1 MMSSQKGFAMLNRL
15 VVLCVAFAPCAAF
28 ATDIDGVQ
36 PAALDQPRIN
46 MLLRREPKGAALAVS
61 AKELKDMPLSNIE
74 AFLDTGASGVLLS
87 PKTADALG
95 LKRATAKGADGKESN
110 IVFHDVGVGGS
121 DQFNVSEPIYGSI
134 MKYHSMAGEADDESE
149 YKLLVGPWRAQ
160 IGPLGGNFG
169 LLDLVMS
176 NLDVVGMPVLKGHV
190 MVMDPKSVNKF
201 DDTMRTYVYKPRTP
215 FDPGNAH
222 RDPGIPKTNR
232 HVKLSYGSFERF
244 TTVEPP
250 KSTGPA
256 LFGNPFLGP
265 EPTNSD
271 PNGAKTPPIVSR
283 HNGKQYACG
292 WLLDTGAAASIIS
305 TRHAQAVGITY
316 KADTKGTDNPVL
328 DGVPKDKQFSLTVGG
343 IGGQKKSAG
352 FWLDSITV
360 PTTEGDPLVFRGAPV
375 LVTDITVN
383 DPATKQQVTLDGVIG
398 MNFFVASAAVSEGLL
413 PDIKNL
419 TEGAFDWVVFDEP
432 AGMLGLHLRKELAK

>member
-1 MMSSQKGFAMLNRL
+1 MMRSQKGFAMLKRI
-15 VVLCVAFAPCAAF
+15 VVLCVAFAPCVAL

-61 AKELKDMPLSNIE
+61 AKELKDIPLSNIE

-87 PKTADALG
+87 PKTADALRV
-95 LKRATAKGADGKESN
+95 KRATVKGADGKESR

-121 DQFNVSEPIYGSI
+121 DQFNVSEPLYASI

-149 YKLLVGPWRAQ
+149 YKLLTGPWRAQ

-201 DDTMRTYVYKPRTP
+201 DDTMRTYVYNPRTP

-232 HVKLSYGSFERF
+232 LVKLSYGSFGRF
-244 TTVEPP
+244 THMDPP
-250 KSTGPA
+250 RAPGPS
-256 LFGNPFLGP
+256 LEGNPFLGP
-265 EPTNSD
+265 EPTGAD
-271 PNGAKTPPIVSR
+271 PNGAKVPPIVTR
-283 HNGKQYACG
+283 HNGKSFSCG

-305 TRHAQAVGITY
+305 TRHAKAVGITY
-316 KADTKGTDNPVL
+316 KPGTQGTDNPVL
-328 DGVPKDKQFSLTVGG
+328 DGVPKDKQFTLTVGG

-352 FWLDSITV
+352 FWLDSITI
-360 PTTEGDPLVFRGAPV
+360 PTAEGDPLVFRGAPV
-375 LVTDITVN
+375 LVADITVN
-383 DPATKQQVTLDGVIG
+383 DAVKKQQLTLDGVIG

-432 AGMLGLHLRKELAK
+432 AGILGLQLRKELVK